1 MESSRHLSGS
11 YKVSVTDQ
19 SLALNKFS
27 NRRLKYLIWPYDLF
41 PGFWENISPASPHHC
56 AAVSLGITLPAEG
69 PGSFSGLPRPRTA
82 RGGAPAAQP
91 CGPSGR
97 VGGCLDLSHQ
107 VDGGRVTEEVGA
119 FQSSQTCPAGPRADP
134 MPAVATRLLLFISSP
149 LGGPLAASSSSVSS
163 GVVLRPSCPVESPRE
178 SADPSPLPVRP
189 GSLGGGPGGSG
200 SRSSAGT
207 PPVPSPELLASAF
220 LCALLLQQLG
230 PQPCQPRQPQPF
242 PCGSWGRPRGLFGPT
257 AQRGAGA
264 PYGVSIGRC
273 RRRVGPR
280 ITRICR

>member
-1 MESSRHLSGS
+1 MGKYKPCFSPSLCSRVSGHHSSCGRTGLVFRSPATSHSPRGGTCRSALRPVRPRGGLSGS
-11 YKVSVTDQ
+11 EPSGGWRECHGGSGGVSVIPD
-19 SLALNKFS
+19 
-27 NRRLKYLIWPYDLF
+27 
-41 PGFWENISPASPHHC
+41 
-56 AAVSLGITLPAEG
+56 
-69 PGSFSGLPRPRTA
+69 LPRGPSCRPHA
-82 RGGAPAAQP
+82 RGGHPPPAFHLQP
-91 CGPSGR
+91 PRGTSGR
-97 VGGCLDLSHQ
+97 LLILSFQ
-107 VDGGRVTEEVGA
+107 RGRSQTFLPSRVTQGVCRPL
-119 FQSSQTCPAGPRADP
+119 TPACEA
-134 MPAVATRLLLFISSP
+134 RLS
-149 LGGPLAASSSSVSS
+149 
-163 GVVLRPSCPVESPRE
+163 
-178 SADPSPLPVRP
+178 
-189 GSLGGGPGGSG
+189 GGGPGGSG

-220 LCALLLQQLG
+220 LSALLLQQLG